1 MPKNK
6 FAKDIRAVRHKA
18 FMAGLQSALDV
29 MTVALN
35 NKYGFGRKRLLALE
49 EEFKKLYEEYGHMCI
64 DSPNYGSSKL
74 KKRID
79 QIMRE
84 VR

>member
-6 FAKDIRAVRHKA
+6 LAKDIRVGRHKA
-18 FMAGLQSALDV
+18 FMSGLQSALDV

-35 NKYGFGRKRLLALE
+35 NKYGFGRKRLLVLE

>member
-1 MPKNK
+1 MAKNQL
-6 FAKDIRAVRHKA
+6 AKDIRAGWNRA
-18 FMAGLQSALDV
+18 FNAGLQSALDI

-35 NKYGFGRKRLLALE
+35 NRFGFGRDRLLALE
-49 EEFKKLYEEYGHMCI
+49 EEFKKLYMEYGHMCI

>member
-6 FAKDIRAVRHKA
+6 LARDIRNARSRA
-18 FMAGLQSALDV
+18 FGAGLQSALDV

-35 NKYGFGRKRLLALE
+35 NRYGFGRKRLLALE
-49 EEFKKLYEEYGHMCI
+49 EEFKKLYLEYGDMCI
-64 DSPNYGSSKL
+64 DSPDYGRSKL

-79 QIMRE
+79 QIMSKE
-84 VR
+84 